1 MQTEDDVTAENLK
14 ALRES
19 QHKSL
24 KEFWGEVL
32 VSKSAGSLYES
43 GKRRI
48 LPLLKRVC
56 YLHFVKGIR
65 FAPVAAKKP
74 KKKLGVRHG

>member
-56 YLHFVKGIR
+56 YLHFVKGVR
-65 FAPVAAKKP
+65 FAPVKTKTT
-74 KKKLGVRHG
+74 KKLGVKHG

>member
-1 MQTEDDVTAENLK
+1 MKTENEVTGVNLK

-19 QHKSL
+19 QKKSL
-24 KEFWGEVL
+24 TEFWGEVL

-65 FAPVAAKKP
+65 FAPVTAKKP